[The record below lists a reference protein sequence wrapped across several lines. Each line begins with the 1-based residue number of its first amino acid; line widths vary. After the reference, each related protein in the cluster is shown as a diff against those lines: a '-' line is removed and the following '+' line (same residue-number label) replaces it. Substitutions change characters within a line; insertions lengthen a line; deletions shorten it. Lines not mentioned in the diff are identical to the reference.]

1 MMIRIR
7 KENGVNIVNIQ
18 AYDAVYLLDIL
29 DLRDIKGNLT
39 EEDLEKLSSLNMYF
53 SMGYKYFPLDFE
65 LDDKNYLYLIIITLI
80 EKRSLYTRAN
90 LLELFLQNCNRLL
103 SETRRELLGY
113 DQFASDTETRKKV
126 LELNYFINTLYY
138 VSHVKKLLK
147 TNSLEQLDRIGVTKK
162 ERELI
167 LNRSTA

>member
-29 DLRDIKGNLT
+29 DLADNKENLAK
-39 EEDLEKLSSLNMYF
+39 EDLIELLSLRNKHL
-53 SMGYKYFPLDFE
+53 MGYKYTSIDFK
-65 LDDKNYLYLIIITLI
+65 LDDRNFLYIMLLSLI
-80 EKRSLYTRAN
+80 EKRVIYTSVN
-90 LLELFLQNCNRLL
+90 LLKMSSKECKRLL
-103 SETRRELLGY
+103 IKTRKELLKY
-113 DQFASDTETRKKV
+113 NQFAKDIETKKKV

-138 VSHVKKLLK
+138 ISHINKLVKN
-147 TNSLEQLDRIGVTKK
+147 NSLDHLDKIGVTKK

-167 LNRSTA
+167 LN